1 MNCTN
6 NHSVQFMSLK
16 KPETFDYIL
25 PRIIRIRDAPLYLG
39 MDKNRFNAEVRPSL
53 TEIKIGTQ
61 GVAFDRLE
69 LDSWVDDLIS
79 RIGKPGTRKLEKTSC
94 QKDHRVSPKGTI
106 SGTSTK
112 SSKERDFTKALAQA
126 TSKKRSDT

>member
-6 NHSVQFMSLK
+6 NNSVQFMSLK
-16 KPETFDYIL
+16 KPETYDYIL
-25 PRIIRIRDAPLYLG
+25 PRIIRIRDAPFYLG

-69 LDSWVDDLIS
+69 LDRWVDDLIS
-79 RIGKPGTRKLEKTSC
+79 RIGKPGSRKLEKTLCLKKSLASS
-94 QKDHRVSPKGTI
+94 KEANT
-106 SGTSTK
+106 GTSTK
-112 SSKERDFTKALAQA
+112 SSTVGALAKVLEQVIC
-126 TSKKRSDT
+126 KKPKGI